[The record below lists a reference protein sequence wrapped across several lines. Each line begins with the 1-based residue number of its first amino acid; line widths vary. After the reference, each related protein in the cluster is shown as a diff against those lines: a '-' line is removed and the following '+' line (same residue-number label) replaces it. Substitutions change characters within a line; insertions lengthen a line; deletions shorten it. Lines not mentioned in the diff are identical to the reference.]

1 MIVSSTILIIPTIL
15 KLAFLK
21 CITSFLLRKLIIW
34 ISAILDDL

>member
-21 CITSFLLRKLIIW
+21 CILRKLIRW
-34 ISAILDDL
+34 ILAILDNL